1 MHAQAGGNTPQLY
14 LNFFVSPPRTRSR
27 HADVEYQDNPD
38 EYIMLDETEAAV
50 DQLASLD
57 EGSENEGGWAPLW
70 KQVRTSMV
78 IEPPKEIQIE

>member
-1 MHAQAGGNTPQLY
+1 MQQLD

-50 DQLASLD
+50 DLLGNLD
-57 EGSENEGGWAPLW
+57 EASESEGGWAPLW